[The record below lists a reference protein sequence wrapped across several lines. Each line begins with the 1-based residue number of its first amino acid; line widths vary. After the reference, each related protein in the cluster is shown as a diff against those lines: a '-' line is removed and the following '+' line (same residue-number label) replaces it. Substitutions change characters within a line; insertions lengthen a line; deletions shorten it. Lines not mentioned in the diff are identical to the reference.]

1 MFYENQIMISNYNNL
16 KLDFKK
22 NLGPR
27 NSIILKNCS
36 QVILSIDSKINK
48 LIFKNCNGVILNCSA
63 TISGIDIE
71 RCRNF
76 KLNPNNPYDLKYVDC
91 YRSYLIINHNEKLTN
106 SFEIINQD
114 SYIDFI
120 NE

>member
-1 MFYENQIMISNYNNL
+1 MFYKNEIIIDNYNNL
-16 KLDFKK
+16 NLDFKK
-22 NLGPR
+22 NLSPR
-27 NSIILKNCS
+27 NSIIIKNCN
-36 QVILSIDSKINK
+36 QVILSINSKINK

-71 RCRNF
+71 RCKNF

-91 YRSYLIINHNEKLTN
+91 YKSYLVINNNEKLT
-106 SFEIINQD
+106 SKFEIINQD
-114 SYIDFI
+114 SYINFI